1 MRIEK
6 SSAIELI
13 ANPGIS
19 HSIIFHIFPSR
30 HCQLPSHPRPSP
42 IQPTNA
48 AARTWIFK
56 HLPTRV
62 VGKCLGFQTFADQGG
77 RQMFGTSN
85 ICRPGWSANV
95 WDFKHLPTRMVGK
108 CLKSPRAHPVPTHH
122 HPSQPRTKPISTQQH
137 GLQPQLSNHS
147 AAHASQL
154 IDRFASFQGQ
164 LKQWQG
170 KASKPNNK
178 QASKQWQAS
187 RQASKHASK
196 QARTQAS
203 KQAKK
208 QASTQAS
215 KHVVKQ
221 WQARQDKTIM

>member
-1 MRIEK
+1 MFGASNSCRPGW
-6 SSAIELI
+6 SANVWSFKHLPTRGVGKCLELQTFADHGGRQMFGTSDI
-13 ANPGIS
+13 CRPGWSANV
-19 HSIIFHIFPSR
+19 
-30 HCQLPSHPRPSP
+30 L
-42 IQPTNA
+42 N
-48 AARTWIFK
+48 FK

-62 VGKCLGFQTFADQGG
+62 VGKCL
-77 RQMFGTSN
+77 
-85 ICRPGWSANV
+85 
-95 WDFKHLPTRMVGK
+95 
-108 CLKSPRAHPVPTHH
+108 KSPRAHPAPAHH
-122 HPSQPRTKPISTQQH
+122 HPSQPRTNFKPNPTQQH

-147 AAHASQL
+147 AVHASQL